1 MAPITSISS
10 TNRDLGGKAMK
21 KRMYQNVFANHFREH
36 SSIYLFVVVLFLMG
50 VIFGAIVVNSLSFT
64 QKEDLYYYL
73 SQFFG
78 QVSEGNVAASK
89 DLFLQ
94 SFFHNSKFIG
104 LMWILGIS
112 IIGLPVILILLFMK
126 GMVVGF
132 TVGFLVNQM
141 GWDGFLLSFVSVLP
155 QNFIIIPIFII
166 GATLSISF
174 SLMMIKRQFMKKLS
188 QPVMPLLG
196 RYALSLL
203 IAVIFLSIAAGIEA
217 YVSPTLMKT
226 IVQSV
231 Q

>member
-1 MAPITSISS
+1 MLPY
-10 TNRDLGGKAMK
+10 RFRGLAMK
-21 KRMYQNVFANHFREH
+21 KGMYQNIFVSHFREN
-36 SSIYLFVVVLFLMG
+36 SSIYLFVIVLFLMG

-64 QKEDLYYYL
+64 QKEDLFYYL

-78 QVSEGNVAASK
+78 EVSNGKVAASH

-94 SFFHNSKFIG
+94 SLFHNIKFIG

-112 IIGLPVILILLFMK
+112 IIGLPVILILLFIK

-141 GWDGFLLSFVSVLP
+141 GWDGFVLSFVSVLP

-166 GATLSISF
+166 GASISVSF
-174 SLMMIKRQFMKKLS
+174 SLRMIRRQFMKKLGES
-188 QPVMPLLG
+188 ILPLLG
-196 RYALSLL
+196 RYT
-203 IAVIFLSIAAGIEA
+203 IAFCVSILFLVAAAGIEA
-217 YVSPTLMKT
+217 YVSPTLMKAL
-226 IVQSV
+226 VNSV